1 MSNNTQA
8 KDANQLKVF
17 NSPIYRQKIKRM
29 VEMTKTIYGIHGKIP
44 KGSLPKLKEN
54 ATERER
60 IARAEQENY
69 RLTIDT
75 LHYFATPIAGASYAS
90 KQEKAAPETDNTDT
104 TQTA

>member
-1 MSNNTQA
+1 MSKTNETKNP
-8 KDANQLKVF
+8 NHLKVF

-44 KGSLPKLKEN
+44 KGSLPKVKSN

-60 IARAEQENY
+60 IARAEKENY

-75 LHYFATPIAGASYAS
+75 LHYFATPISGASYAS
-90 KQEKAAPETDNTDT
+90 KQEKAATETDNTDT
-104 TQTA
+104 TQTV